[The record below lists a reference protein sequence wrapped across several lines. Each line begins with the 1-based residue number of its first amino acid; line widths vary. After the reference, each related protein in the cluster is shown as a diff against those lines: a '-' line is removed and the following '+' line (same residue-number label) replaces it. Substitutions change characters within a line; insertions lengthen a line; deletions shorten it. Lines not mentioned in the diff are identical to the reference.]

1 MAALKEQFLIDEQG
15 NKIGVFL
22 PISVYNE
29 MMDSIEELEDIR
41 LYDEVKALGEESI
54 SFEQYVQSRAD
65 KKDE

>member
-41 LYDEVKALGEESI
+41 LYDEVKTLGEESI
-54 SFEQYVQSRAD
+54 SFDQYVRSRAG